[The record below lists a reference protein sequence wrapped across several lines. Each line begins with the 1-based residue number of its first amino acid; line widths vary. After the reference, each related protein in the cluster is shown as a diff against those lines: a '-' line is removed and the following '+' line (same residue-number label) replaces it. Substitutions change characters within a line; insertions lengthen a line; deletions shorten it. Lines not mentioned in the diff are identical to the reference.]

1 MGKQET
7 IEAAIKYLREGFN
20 CAQAVMLAF
29 RETTGLDD
37 KTAALVS
44 SAFGGGTGHTKGR
57 CGALSAAYLVMGMS
71 RGYADP
77 SSNDRKTGL
86 YKSVRELTKKHES
99 EFKMLNCNELLS
111 AYPDGDEPKL
121 LENRKNICVRS
132 VISAV
137 GNLYDML
144 DLDKQQ

>member
-7 IEAAIKYLREGFN
+7 IDAALKYLREGYN

-29 RETTGLDD
+29 RDTTGLDD

-44 SAFGGGTGHTKGR
+44 SAFGGGSGHTKGR
-57 CGALSAAYLVMGMS
+57 CGALSAAYLVMGLS
-71 RGYADP
+71 RGYSDP
-77 SSNDRKTGL
+77 TSDGGKSGL

-99 EFKMLNCNELLS
+99 EFKVLNCHELL
-111 AYPDGDEPKL
+111 ATYPDGEEPKL

-144 DLDKQQ
+144 NLDKQQ